1 MENQKEFEKN
11 YEQRMQY
18 MLMPIRQMKQYV
30 SENFEVRH
38 NVITDVYEY
47 RRKPGEKAQEPSEES
62 LGTGAERQKARE
74 RARKPSEKSLGTEAE
89 RQEAGADLWRPL
101 DERGFNTIAC
111 GIEDANIFCL
121 DSRIKHWLRSDFAK
135 DYHPVRQWLESVR
148 GKWDGVDRT
157 ADLFSRISPYRYCR
171 EMGRIWLRA
180 VVSQWMGYD
189 MKHANAVMLL
199 LVSPQQGLHK
209 STFVRELLP
218 PALRDYYTDDFSL
231 SAKGNAQRKLVEFA
245 IVNID
250 EFDKENPKKMPE
262 LKTLMQ
268 TMKPSFIGAYKK
280 NFNRLPRIASF
291 VGTSNSRR
299 LLYDHTGSRRFL
311 ILEPKDMI
319 RTGDFDYVQLYAQ
332 MVHEVESGLPT
343 YFTKTQEREM
353 QRRNLRYMVKDD
365 VETLFYANFRLPRN
379 NQEGELITT
388 KEILQKM
395 SAQDHH
401 VVRRLSPI
409 GLGLR
414 LNEMGITPRHTR
426 RGNAYRLIK
435 R

>member
-1 MENQKEFEKN
+1 MENKEKFTQN
-11 YEQRMQY
+11 YEQRKQY
-18 MLMPIRQMKQYV
+18 FLMPVREMKEFV
-30 SENFEVRH
+30 ASTFEVRH
-38 NVITDVYEY
+38 NVITDVYEF
-47 RRKPGEKAQEPSEES
+47 RRK
-62 LGTGAERQKARE
+62 
-74 RARKPSEKSLGTEAE
+74 TEDKV
-89 RQEAGADLWRPL
+89 QEAVDNAWRPL

-111 GIEDANIFCL
+111 GIEEANIFCL
-121 DSRIKHWLRSDFAK
+121 DSRIKHWLRSDFAT
-135 DYHPVRQWLESVR
+135 DYHPVRQWLDAVR

-189 MKHANAVMLL
+189 TEHANAVMLL

-218 PALRDYYTDDFSL
+218 PELRDYYTDDFSL

-268 TMKPSFIGAYKK
+268 TMKPSFIGSYKK

-291 VGTSNSRR
+291 VGTSNSRQ
-299 LLYDHTGSRRFL
+299 LLHDRTGSRRFL
-311 ILEPKDMI
+311 ILEPKEMI
-319 RTGDFDYVQLYAQ
+319 RTGGIDYVQLYAQ
-332 MVHEVESGLPT
+332 MIHEVEAGFPT
-343 YFTKTQEREM
+343 YFTKAQEREM

-365 VETLFYANFRLPRN
+365 VDTLFSTFFRLPRN
-379 NQEGELITT
+379 NDEGTLITA
-388 KEILQKM
+388 KEVLDKL
-395 SAQDHH
+395 SAQDEH
-401 VVRRLSPI
+401 VMRHYSPTTIGQRLVDM
-409 GLGLR
+409 GL
-414 LNEMGITPRHTR
+414 TPRHTR
-426 RGNAYRLIK
+426 RGHAYRLVVL
-435 R
+435 

>member
-1 MENQKEFEKN
+1 MENQKEFEKS

-47 RRKPGEKAQEPSEES
+47 RRKAGEKTQEPSEES
-62 LGTGAERQKARE
+62 LGTGAEGQEARE
-74 RARKPSEKSLGTEAE
+74 GAQEPSEESLGTGAE

-121 DSRIKHWLRSDFAK
+121 DSRIKHWLRSDFAR

-280 NFNRLPRIASF
+280 NFNLDPRVINVAISD
-291 VGTSNSRR
+291 GAKRWN
-299 LLYDHTGSRRFL
+299 
-311 ILEPKDMI
+311 
-319 RTGDFDYVQLYAQ
+319 
-332 MVHEVESGLPT
+332 
-343 YFTKTQEREM
+343 
-353 QRRNLRYMVKDD
+353 
-365 VETLFYANFRLPRN
+365 
-379 NQEGELITT
+379 
-388 KEILQKM
+388 
-395 SAQDHH
+395 
-401 VVRRLSPI
+401 VRKL
-409 GLGLR
+409 
-414 LNEMGITPRHTR
+414 
-426 RGNAYRLIK
+426 K
-435 R
+435 

>member
-1 MENQKEFEKN
+1 MEQKDKLTQS
-11 YEQRMQY
+11 YEQRKQF
-18 MLMPIRQMKQYV
+18 MLMPVREMKQFV
-30 SENFEVRH
+30 ADTFEVRH
-38 NVITDVYEY
+38 NVITDVYEF
-47 RRKPGEKAQEPSEES
+47 RRRPSVDS
-62 LGTGAERQKARE
+62 LGAGDKVQGAVDNA
-74 RARKPSEKSLGTEAE
+74 
-89 RQEAGADLWRPL
+89 WRPL

-111 GIEDANIFCL
+111 SIEDANIFCL
-121 DSRIKHWLRSDFAK
+121 DSRTKHWLRSSFAQ
-135 DYHPVRQWLESVR
+135 DYHPVRQWLDTVR

-189 MKHANAVMLL
+189 AEHANAVMLL

-218 PALRDYYTDDFSL
+218 PELRDYYTDDFSL

-291 VGTSNSRR
+291 VGTSNSRQ

-311 ILEPKDMI
+311 ILEPKEMI
-319 RTGDFDYVQLYAQ
+319 RTGDIDYVQLYAQ
-332 MVHEVESGLPT
+332 MIHEVEAGLPT
-343 YFTKTQEREM
+343 FFTKAQEREM
-353 QRRNLRYMVKDD
+353 QRRNQRYMVKDE
-365 VETLFYANFRLPRN
+365 VETLFSTFFRIPRN
-379 NQEGELITT
+379 NKEGQLITAEEVLN
-388 KEILQKM
+388 KLSSK
-395 SAQDHH
+395 DHY
-401 VVRRLSPI
+401 VVRHQSPTSIGHRLVDM
-409 GLGLR
+409 GL
-414 LNEMGITPRHTR
+414 TPRHTR
-426 RGNAYRLIK
+426 RGNAYRLIAL
-435 R
+435 